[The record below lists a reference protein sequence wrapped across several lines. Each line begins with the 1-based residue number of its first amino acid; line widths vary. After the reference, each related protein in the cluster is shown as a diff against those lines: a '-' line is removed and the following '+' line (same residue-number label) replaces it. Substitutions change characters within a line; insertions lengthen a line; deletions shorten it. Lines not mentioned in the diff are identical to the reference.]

1 MKVFGTAGIRMR
13 YGDELDPLL
22 ALRIGNAVGRLGIS
36 KEAYIVHDT
45 RTTSHVVSYAVSSGL
60 MSAGVN
66 VIYVGT
72 APTPVAAYSASKYR
86 SLGISVTAS
95 HNPPEYNGMKF
106 YDNNGYEFTRDLEAE
121 IEKMLD
127 EHPRY
132 VEWSR
137 VGQAS
142 VSHHVLDEYVED
154 LLNFVEKP
162 RTAKPVNIVLDC
174 ANGAS
179 YYVAPLLV
187 RALGAKPITLNC
199 NPDGYFPIRPPEPRK
214 DVLEG
219 LLDKYSV
226 FKPHAIFAFDGDADR
241 LAVLDPLSGFIRQ
254 DRLLAFYAKKVLES
268 RKGHVVVSIDT
279 GYVVDD
285 VVLEM
290 GGTVER
296 YNLGK
301 THERVKELG
310 RQNVVM
316 AGEPWKLILTEWG
329 PWVDGVLQVALLT
342 KYLVETGKNISKL
355 LDDERIPDYPWD
367 RRSYLLDPP
376 EIRELVYRDLVDEMS
391 CLLGDPVRVIDI
403 DGYRF
408 EYKDRSWVLVR
419 KSGTEPKLRIYAEAG
434 TSERLVT
441 MVEKVE
447 RKIHEITNRRGGR
460 ILEVTIG

>member
-1 MKVFGTAGIRMR
+1 
-13 YGDELDPLL
+13 
-22 ALRIGNAVGRLGIS
+22 
-36 KEAYIVHDT
+36 
-45 RTTSHVVSYAVSSGL
+45 
-60 MSAGVN
+60 
-66 VIYVGT
+66 
-72 APTPVAAYSASKYR
+72 
-86 SLGISVTAS
+86 
-95 HNPPEYNGMKF
+95 
-106 YDNNGYEFTRDLEAE
+106 
-121 IEKMLD
+121 
-127 EHPRY
+127 
-132 VEWSR
+132 
-137 VGQAS
+137 
-142 VSHHVLDEYVED
+142 
-154 LLNFVEKP
+154 
-162 RTAKPVNIVLDC
+162 
-174 ANGAS
+174 
-179 YYVAPLLV
+179 
-187 RALGAKPITLNC
+187 
-199 NPDGYFPIRPPEPRK
+199 
-214 DVLEG
+214 
-219 LLDKYSV
+219 
-226 FKPHAIFAFDGDADR
+226 AFDGDADR

-254 DRLLAFYAKKVLES
+254 DRLLAFYAKKALES

-376 EIRELVYRDLVDEMS
+376 EIRELVYKDLVDEMS